1 MNTEYEVII
10 VYDDEYA
17 EVLVFQSNAIMNDSN
32 DIITEAIRLG
42 LLENQYRNCV
52 RWARSVSEYEYKYVK
67 TTRQS

>member
-1 MNTEYEVII
+1 MNTEYEIII

-32 DIITEAIRLG
+32 AIITEAIRLG
-42 LLENQYRNCV
+42 LLESQYRNCV
-52 RWARSVSEYEYKYVK
+52 RWARGISEYEYEYVK

>member
-32 DIITEAIRLG
+32 AIITEAIRLG
-42 LLENQYRNCV
+42 LFESQYRNCV
-52 RWARSVSEYEYKYVK
+52 RWARGISEYEYEYVK

>member
-17 EVLVFQSNAIMNDSN
+17 EVLVFQSTASMNDSN
-32 DIITEAIRLG
+32 AIITEAIRLG
-42 LLENQYRNCV
+42 LFESQYRNCL
-52 RWARSVSEYEYKYVK
+52 RWARGISEYEYEYVK

>member
-32 DIITEAIRLG
+32 DIISEAIRLG
-42 LLENQYRNCV
+42 LFESQYRNCV
-52 RWARSVSEYEYKYVK
+52 RWARSVSEYEYVK
-67 TTRQS
+67 TTGQS

>member
-32 DIITEAIRLG
+32 DIVTEAIRLG
-42 LLENQYRNCV
+42 LLESRYRNCV
-52 RWARSVSEYEYKYVK
+52 RWARGISEYEYEYVK
-67 TTRQS
+67 TTGQS

>member
-32 DIITEAIRLG
+32 DIISEAIRLG
-42 LLENQYRNCV
+42 LLESQYRNCV
-52 RWARSVSEYEYKYVK
+52 RWARGISEYEYEYVK
-67 TTRQS
+67 TTGQS

>member
-32 DIITEAIRLG
+32 DIITEAIRMG

-52 RWARSVSEYEYKYVK
+52 RWARGISEYEYEYVK
-67 TTRQS
+67 TTGQS